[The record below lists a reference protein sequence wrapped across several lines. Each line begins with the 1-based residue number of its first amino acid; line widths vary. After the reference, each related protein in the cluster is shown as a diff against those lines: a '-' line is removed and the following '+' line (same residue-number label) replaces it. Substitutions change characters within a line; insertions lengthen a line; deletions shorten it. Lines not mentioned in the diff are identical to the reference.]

1 MSDHGTRAIT
11 LTNVTLSST
20 SRANYATFATSH
32 RSDFERW
39 LAELVNIPTVSV
51 DPARA
56 ADVRRCA
63 ETALA
68 LFERIGARPK
78 VIETGGHP
86 LVHARLT
93 ENPSWPTVTVYN
105 HLDVQPADGD
115 DWRTDPF
122 QLTIQGDRCIGRGTT
137 DDKGPALPA
146 LLGALAAR
154 QAGVPVNIAF
164 LWELEEEIG
173 SHHFEDAITEHRDQ
187 LATDAVVVSDTIWVT
202 SGKPSSPAGLRA
214 MQPSPLTPR
223 TATPHP

>member
-20 SRANYATFATSH
+20 SRANYATFATRH

-39 LAELVNIPTVSV
+39 LTEFVNIPTVSV

-63 ETALA
+63 RTAFVL
-68 LFERIGARPK
+68 LEQVGARPTL
-78 VIETGGHP
+78 IESAGHP

-93 ENPSWPTVTVYN
+93 ENPNWSTVTVYN

-122 QLTIQGDRCIGRGTT
+122 QLTIQGDRYIGRGTT
-137 DDKGPALPA
+137 DDKGPALTA

-154 QAGVPVNIAF
+154 ESGAPINIAF

-173 SHHFEDAITEHRDQ
+173 SHHFEAAISQRRTQ
-187 LATDAVVVSDTIWVT
+187 LATDPIVVSDTIWAT
-202 SGKPSSPAGLRA
+202 RRNPSSPAR
-214 MQPSPLTPR
+214 
-223 TATPHP
+223 